1 MTLHFTSD
9 THFGDIGAINIR
21 RRPFAS
27 LAEHDAALIARWNA
41 VVAPDDEVWHLG
53 DFGKG
58 KVERLAAI
66 LGALNGCKH
75 LVTGNID
82 TPALTAL
89 PGWAS
94 VQPYAELSLD
104 GYRLVLC
111 HYLPSW
117 NGEGKGALNLHGH
130 SHGRLKPLRRQV
142 DVGVDVW
149 TTRPWP
155 AGPLQAAAGSARP
168 PDGKGQILL
177 PPPGACASVART
189 GGGHGRE
196 SGRPEE
202 KAAMTRLEDLPYR
215 PCVGLAIFNRAGQVF
230 LGQRLSGPEHVD
242 ATHSWQMPRA
252 ASTRARSPMR
262 RPSASCMRRPRS
274 ARW

>member
-1 MTLHFTSD
+1 MAIHFTSD

-41 VVAPDDEVWHLG
+41 VVAPGDEVWHLG

-58 KVERLAAI
+58 KVERLAAL

-82 TPALTAL
+82 MPALTAL
-89 PGWAS
+89 PDWAS

-104 GYRLVLC
+104 GLRLVLC
-111 HYLPSW
+111 HYPFRSW

-149 TTRPWP
+149 NYAPMALP
-155 AGPLQAAAGSARP
+155 ALLQAAAG
-168 PDGKGQILL
+168 K
-177 PPPGACASVART
+177 
-189 GGGHGRE
+189 
-196 SGRPEE
+196 
-202 KAAMTRLEDLPYR
+202 
-215 PCVGLAIFNRAGQVF
+215 RA
-230 LGQRLSGPEHVD
+230 P
-242 ATHSWQMPRA
+242 A
-252 ASTRARSPMR
+252 
-262 RPSASCMRRPRS
+262 
-274 ARW
+274 